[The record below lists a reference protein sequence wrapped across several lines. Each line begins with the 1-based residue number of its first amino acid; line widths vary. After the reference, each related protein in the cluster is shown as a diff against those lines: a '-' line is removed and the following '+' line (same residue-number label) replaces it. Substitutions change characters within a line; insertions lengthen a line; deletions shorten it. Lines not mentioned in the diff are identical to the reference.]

1 MGEVVLDDDD
11 PAVGKAGA
19 QFEMK
24 VRVRNGTDDG
34 DGIDLFRLRAG
45 ELEAG
50 GDGVLRHFIEAAPM
64 GAAPDE
70 FRLFDGGSEF
80 AVLEYC
86 GGGIAEKSTD
96 SEDDHFGC
104 LPRFSILAKVSLS
117 VTVRLKTGFPGVE
130 SGSTQKYPR
139 RSNW

>member
-1 MGEVVLDDDD
+1 MHSTPQTPLA
-11 PAVGKAGA
+11 AVG
-19 QFEMK
+19 
-24 VRVRNGTDDG
+24 
-34 DGIDLFRLRAG
+34 
-45 ELEAG
+45 
-50 GDGVLRHFIEAAPM
+50 HFIEAAPM

-70 FRLFDGGSEF
+70 FRLFDGGREF
-80 AVLEYC
+80 AVFEHC

-104 LPRFSILAKVSLS
+104 LPRFSILANVSLS
-117 VTVRLKTGFPGVE
+117 VTVRLKTGLPGVE